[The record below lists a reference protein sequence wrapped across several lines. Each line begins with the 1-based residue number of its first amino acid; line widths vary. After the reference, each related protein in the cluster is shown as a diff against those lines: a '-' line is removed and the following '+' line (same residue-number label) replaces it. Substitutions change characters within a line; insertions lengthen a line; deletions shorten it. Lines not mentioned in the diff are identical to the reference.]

1 MEKEVTCCFEI
12 IKPKRK
18 EEWRLIELA
27 NKASF
32 EIKIKQYESEKPIL
46 IAKEDL
52 AKHKWMIVEIRREEP
67 EPYYLDEEPTGN
79 RSVWW
84 AALVDVSVDED
95 SGELVGTRI
104 LETIG
109 KRWIERFRF
118 NLERYGTWWRAWEVI
133 PDYSERPPWGDGI
146 KD

>member
-32 EIKIKQYESEKPIL
+32 EIKKKQYESEKPIL
-46 IAKEDL
+46 IRKEDL
-52 AKHKWMIVEIRREEP
+52 KDHKWVIVESRREWERYP
-67 EPYYLDEEPTGN
+67 DLGGTST
-79 RSVWW
+79 RTMW
-84 AALVDVSVDED
+84 AALVDVSVDEG
-95 SGELVGTRI
+95 SGELIGIRI

-133 PDYSERPPWGDGI
+133 PDYSEKPPWDDGI

>member
-1 MEKEVTCCFEI
+1 MENEVTCYQEV

-18 EEWRLIELA
+18 EEQRLIEMV

-32 EIKIKQYESEKPIL
+32 EIKKKQYESEKPIL

-52 AKHKWMIVEIRREEP
+52 AKHKWVIVEIRREEP
-67 EPYYLDEEPTGN
+67 YYLVEEPTGS
-79 RSVWW
+79 RSAW
-84 AALVDVSVDED
+84 AALVDVSVDEGR
-95 SGELVGTRI
+95 GELIGTRI
-104 LETIG
+104 METIG
-109 KRWIERFRF
+109 KRWIDRFRF

-133 PDYSERPPWGDGI
+133 PDYSEKPPWDDGI

>member
-1 MEKEVTCCFEI
+1 MENEVTCYYEA

-18 EEWRLIELA
+18 EERRLIELV

-32 EIKIKQYESEKPIL
+32 EINKKQYESEKPIL

-52 AKHKWMIVEIRREEP
+52 AKHKWVIVEIRREEP
-67 EPYYLDEEPTGN
+67 YYLVEEQTGS
-79 RSVWW
+79 RSAWV
-84 AALVDVSVDED
+84 ALVDVSVDEG
-95 SGELVGTRI
+95 SGELIGTRI

-109 KRWIERFRF
+109 KRWIDRFRF

-133 PDYSERPPWGDGI
+133 PDYSEKPPWDDGI